1 MAKKLKKLCPSLE
14 ALYISY
20 DQIFQVELLKS
31 VPSTLT
37 HLSLPYCNLS
47 AQNFRAIFNA
57 SLIDATPKDIREARI
72 MDEKAELCCG
82 KSEFSFHFHRQEI
95 TTMQ

>member
-1 MAKKLKKLCPSLE
+1 MAKELKKLCPSLE

-37 HLSLPYCNLS
+37 HLSLTYCNLS
-47 AQNFRAIFNA
+47 LQNLRAIFTPGTCLILYYTNGNSWNWLSKSA
-57 SLIDATPKDIREARI
+57 SLD
-72 MDEKAELCCG
+72 M
-82 KSEFSFHFHRQEI
+82 
-95 TTMQ
+95 